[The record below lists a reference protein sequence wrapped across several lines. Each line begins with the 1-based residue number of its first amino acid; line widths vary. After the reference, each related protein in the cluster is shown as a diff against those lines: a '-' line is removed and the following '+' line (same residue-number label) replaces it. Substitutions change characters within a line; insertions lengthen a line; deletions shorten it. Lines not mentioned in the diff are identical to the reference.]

1 MAFLFIKD
9 TDINAD
15 WFINH
20 NQDYE
25 DLNVLMACC
34 SHKHIVYGYTNDI
47 AIEGLI
53 LVEIST
59 EVYVRKLIVFDDN
72 CCTKLRLINYV
83 KMKYK
88 NKDIVMDGNVETLK
102 KIGFE
107 CTDKGSVYIRKN
119 HREDTFLNVDGQVQT
134 YPVKLSDKNIVLTY
148 VSRFFEFDK
157 EYTESEINQIIQKRV
172 EFEDYVTMR
181 RDLFDFGFL
190 ERSADGSTYWK
201 A

>member
-9 TDINAD
+9 TDINPD

-25 DLNVLMACC
+25 DLNVLMAC
-34 SHKHIVYGYTNDI
+34 STHKHVVYGYTNDI
-47 AIEGLI
+47 AIQGLI
-53 LVEIST
+53 FVEISA
-59 EVYVRKLIVFDDN
+59 EVVVRKLIAFDDN

-88 NKDIVMDGNVETLK
+88 NKDIMMDGNVEMLK

-107 CTDKGSVYIRKN
+107 FTDKGSIYIRKN
-119 HREDTFLNVDGQVQT
+119 HQEDTFLNMEGQVEK

-157 EYTESEINQIIQKRV
+157 EYTESEINQIIQQRV

-190 ERSADGSTYWK
+190 ERSADGATYWK
-201 A
+201 V